1 MSTVDPGEARRAR
14 KRRAA
19 ERNRRGAPLGVFFWC
34 LLLAYGGLWGLAAYG
49 AADAAAFP
57 LASGYLTEDLFP
69 VNDTPG
75 YLWAL
80 FTGTTAALFL
90 GLAVG
95 ARCTTRLGPYVGPAL
110 LRALA
115 CTGAG
120 LGLLLGARDLW
131 TRPPRTGAF
140 VDAAGRAGA
149 EWGIGPWAAWTS
161 QWWVPGL
168 LLLMAVRGVVA
179 AVVRDRVRRRRDA
192 RTRDLLR
199 TGRRVPGEVTA
210 VSATGVEIDGR
221 PRLEFDVRFT
231 DHQGVRRWVTRR
243 GCFDK
248 AALPRVGDPAAVW
261 FDPADP
267 GDQKSIP
274 VALTG
279 LHDDAEEM
287 LGRDELPFV

>member
-1 MSTVDPGEARRAR
+1 MSTVDPGEARRAQ

-19 ERNRRGAPLGVFFWC
+19 ERNRRGAPLGVFVWA
-34 LLLAYGGLWGLAAYG
+34 LLLVHGGLWGLAGYG

-57 LASGYLTEDLFP
+57 LASGYLTEDLYP

-80 FTGTTAALFL
+80 FTGLTAALFL
-90 GLAVG
+90 GVTVG
-95 ARCTTRLGPYVGPAL
+95 ARCTARLGPYRGPAL

-115 CTGAG
+115 YTGTG

-131 TRPPRTGAF
+131 TRPPRTGTF

-149 EWGIGPWAAWTS
+149 EWGIGPWVAWTS
-161 QWWVPGL
+161 QWWVPGVF
-168 LLLMAVRGVVA
+168 LLMAVRVVAA
-179 AVVRDRVRRRRDA
+179 AVVRDRGRRLRDA

-199 TGRRVPGEVTA
+199 TGRRVSGEVTS
-210 VSATGVEIDGR
+210 VSGTGREIDGR

-231 DHQGVRRWVTRR
+231 DHLGVRRWVTRR

-248 AALPRVGDPAAVW
+248 SALPRVGDPAVVW

-267 GDQKSIP
+267 GDQKAIP

-279 LHDDAEEM
+279 LHDDVEEM